1 MEIRCCY
8 NVYRQISVFFD
19 ASSNMLKVVESL
31 KSITKH
37 FTEHFLRYQIYQIDS
52 FKYSNICATTY
63 FFWEE
68 AFPFFLSYLTGN
80 YMYLLPS
87 YICTYRYVRFIIKFF
102 VCWTLVEHVI
112 IFSEPLKIIFIF
124 QCNILTGVESGA
136 VTYLLIVI

>member
-1 MEIRCCY
+1 MY
-8 NVYRQISVFFD
+8 VD
-19 ASSNMLKVVESL
+19 AAKFLTFLLLHQSCSSAWLKVWNQLQNISQ
-31 KSITKH
+31 SIFWGT
-37 FTEHFLRYQIYQIDS
+37 RYIKLIHSNTVIYVLLP
-52 FKYSNICATTY
+52 TY

-87 YICTYRYVRFIIKFF
+87 YICTFFRFIIKFF

-136 VTYLLIVI
+136 VLTYSL

>member
-1 MEIRCCY
+1 MF
-8 NVYRQISVFFD
+8 VD
-19 ASSNMLKVVESL
+19 AAKFLTFLLLHQSCWKWLKVWNQLQNISQ
-31 KSITKH
+31 SIFWGT
-37 FTEHFLRYQIYQIDS
+37 RYIKLIHSNTVIYVLLP
-52 FKYSNICATTY
+52 T